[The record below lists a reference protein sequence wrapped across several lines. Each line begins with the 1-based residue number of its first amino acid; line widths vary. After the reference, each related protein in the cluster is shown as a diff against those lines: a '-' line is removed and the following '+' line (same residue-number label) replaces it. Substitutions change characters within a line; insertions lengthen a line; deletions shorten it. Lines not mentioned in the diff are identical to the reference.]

1 MIKSKQQLAKPRHDV
16 MLGSLKTKGKHTQK
30 RDVEEGSTRSKR

>member
-16 MLGSLKTKGKHTQK
+16 MLGSLKKGKHTQK